1 MFSQPIRAPERKIK
15 GDFLMKQPTLVI
27 MAAGLG
33 SRFGG
38 CKQITPVDGA
48 GHVIIDYSI
57 YDAVRAG
64 FGKVVCIIK
73 PELEGDFRSA
83 IGDRIAPFVPLEYAY
98 QTLDK
103 LPKGYA
109 VPEGRAKPWGTGHAV
124 LCCKELIDAPFAVI
138 NADDYYGASAFQTAY
153 DALKGLKDDGALAR
167 YMMVGYQVEN
177 TLSDNGHVSRGVCT
191 VDRDGHLT
199 DVCERTHIIKTA
211 DGPLYTEDG
220 ETYHR
225 IPQGT
230 LVSMNMWGFT
240 PSLVAALE
248 RDFPAFLARALRENP
263 QKAEFFLPTEVND
276 MLARGEAVVD
286 VLSSRDRWH
295 GVTYQ
300 EDKPVVTQALRQL
313 AESGLYPTP
322 LWQ

>member
-1 MFSQPIRAPERKIK
+1 MIP
-15 GDFLMKQPTLVI
+15 
-27 MAAGLG
+27 
-33 SRFGG
+33 
-38 CKQITPVDGA
+38 
-48 GHVIIDYSI
+48 
-57 YDAVRAG
+57 
-64 FGKVVCIIK
+64 
-73 PELEGDFRSA
+73 
-83 IGDRIAPFVPLEYAY
+83 APFTVPKDR
-98 QTLDK
+98 T
-103 LPKGYA
+103 
-109 VPEGRAKPWGTGHAV
+109 RPWGTGHAV

-138 NADDYYGASAFQTAY
+138 NADDYYGASAFRTAY
-153 DALKGLKDDGALAR
+153 DALAHLKDEGALAR

-191 VDRDGHLT
+191 VDRDSHLT
-199 DVCERTHIIKTA
+199 DVCERTHIIKTT

-230 LVSMNMWGFT
+230 LVSMNLWGFT

-286 VLSSRDRWH
+286 VLSSGDRWH

-300 EDKPVVTQALRQL
+300 EDKPVVIQALRQL
-313 AESGLYPTP
+313 AVDGLYPAP
-322 LWQ
+322 LWR